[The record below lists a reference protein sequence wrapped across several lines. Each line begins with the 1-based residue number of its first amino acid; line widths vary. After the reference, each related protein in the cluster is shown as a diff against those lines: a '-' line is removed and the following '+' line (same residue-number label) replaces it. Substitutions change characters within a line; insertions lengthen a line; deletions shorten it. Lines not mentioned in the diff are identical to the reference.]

1 MNAKD
6 FLMQAYLLDQ
16 QIKSKS
22 EQVESLNELATR
34 CTPALTGMPRS
45 SNSAASAMADAV
57 EKIVD
62 LETQIG
68 EEAIRLVEVK
78 QRIVN
83 VIQCVDNINLRVL
96 LERRYLCGDTW
107 EKISVALNYDLRWTK
122 RLHER
127 GLEAVQTIL
136 EKQFPE
142 YISDS

>member
-1 MNAKD
+1 MNAKE

-45 SNSAASAMADAV
+45 PGYSTSQMADAV
-57 EKIVD
+57 NKIID
-62 LETQIG
+62 LEAQIG
-68 EEAIRLVEVK
+68 DEVIRLVEVK

-83 VIQCVDNINLRVL
+83 VIQCVDNVNLRVL

-107 EKISVALNYDLRWTK
+107 EKISVSLNYDLRWTK
-122 RLHER
+122 RLHIR
-127 GLEAVQTIL
+127 ALDVVQGIL
-136 EKQFPE
+136 EKQFPH
-142 YISDS
+142 YINTP

>member
-1 MNAKD
+1 MNAKE

-34 CTPALTGMPRS
+34 CTPTLTGMPGSSGRS
-45 SNSAASAMADAV
+45 TSQMADAIG
-57 EKIVD
+57 KIID
-62 LETQIG
+62 LEAQIG
-68 EEAIRLVEVK
+68 EEAVRLVEVK

-83 VIQCVDNINLRVL
+83 VIQCVDSVSLRVL

-107 EKISVALNYDLRWTK
+107 EKISVVLNYDLRWTK

-127 GLEAVQTIL
+127 ALEAVQIIL
-136 EKQFPE
+136 EKKFPE
-142 YISDS
+142 YINKP